1 VIVEWVWVIIVAQ
14 LLVSLYL
21 AWELRKLSDELE
33 MMKVIVG
40 GILMEI
46 DQQE

>member
-1 VIVEWVWVIIVAQ
+1 MIVEWVWVIIVAQ

-21 AWELRKLSDELE
+21 AWELKKLSDELE

>member
-1 VIVEWVWVIIVAQ
+1 MIVEWVWVIIVAQ

-21 AWELRKLSDELE
+21 AWELKKLSDELE
-33 MMKVIVG
+33 MMKIIVG

-46 DQQE
+46 DQPE

>member
-21 AWELRKLSDELE
+21 AWELKKLSDELE

-40 GILMEI
+40 GILMGI

>member
-1 VIVEWVWVIIVAQ
+1 MIVEWVWVIIVAQ

-21 AWELRKLSDELE
+21 AWELKKLSDELE
-33 MMKVIVG
+33 MMKAIVG

>member
-1 VIVEWVWVIIVAQ
+1 MIVEWVWVVIVAQ

-33 MMKVIVG
+33 MMKIIVG